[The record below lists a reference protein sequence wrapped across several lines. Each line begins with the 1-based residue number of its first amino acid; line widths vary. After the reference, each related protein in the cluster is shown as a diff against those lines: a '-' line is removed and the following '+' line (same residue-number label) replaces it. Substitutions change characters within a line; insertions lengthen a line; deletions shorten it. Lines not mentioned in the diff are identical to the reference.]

1 MADKYTISSLFK
13 FIKKSPGPFH
23 AVDEVKN
30 TLIEN
35 GYTELWE
42 SAEWKLEAGREYF
55 VTRNLSSLIAFRIP
69 AEGFN
74 GFMMVA
80 SHSDSPCFKIKE
92 QAEMQSKP
100 YVRLNTERYGG
111 MLCATWLDRPLSVA
125 GKVMVKDG
133 GRIRSVLYS
142 SEEPLALIPNV
153 AIHMNRAANT
163 GFEYKANVDMV
174 PLWGS
179 GECDTLR
186 KRVASDLGISA
197 DDIISTDLFLVN
209 PAEGVQWGANGEF
222 ISCPRLDDL
231 ECVYASLQGFLAA
244 GETDTVPVL
253 AVLDNEEVGSTTKQG
268 ADSTFLDDVVS
279 RICESFGY
287 SNGKKL
293 SALANSFLVSAD
305 NAHAVHPNHPEY
317 SDPTSKV
324 YMNGGV
330 VIKYNANQKYTTDSV
345 SDALFTRICEE
356 AKVPVQRY
364 TNRADMMGGSTLGNI
379 AATHVSVNTVDIG
392 LAQLAMHSSYETA
405 GSDDISY
412 MINALTAFYS
422 LRIRRIGDGEY
433 IIK

>member
-13 FIKKSPGPFH
+13 FIKKSTGPFH

-30 TLIEN
+30 ILTEN

-42 SAEWKLEAGREYF
+42 SSEWKLEAGREYF
-55 VTRNLSSLIAFRIP
+55 VTRNLSSVIAFRIP

-74 GFMMVA
+74 GFMMTA
-80 SHSDSPCFKIKE
+80 SHSDSPSFKIKE
-92 QAEMQSKP
+92 QAEMNSKP

-111 MLCATWLDRPLSVA
+111 MLCATWMDRPLHIA
-125 GKVMVKDG
+125 GKIMVKEDD
-133 GRIRSVLYS
+133 RIRSLLYS
-142 SEEPLALIPNV
+142 SEEPMALIPNV

-179 GECDTLR
+179 GDCDTLR
-186 KRVASDLGISA
+186 KKIAEELNISA
-197 DDIISTDLFLVN
+197 EDIISTDLFLIN
-209 PAEGVQWGANGEF
+209 NDNGVQWGANGEF

-244 GETDTVPVL
+244 NETDTVPVL

-268 ADSTFLDDVVS
+268 ADSTFLDDVIS
-279 RICESFGY
+279 RICESFGFTQ
-287 SNGKKL
+287 GKKL
-293 SALANSFLVSAD
+293 SLLANSFLVSAD

-324 YMNGGV
+324 YINGGV

-345 SDALFTRICEE
+345 SDALFTRICTE
-356 AKVPVQRY
+356 AGVPVQRY

-392 LAQLAMHSSYETA
+392 IAQLAMHSSFETA
-405 GSDDISY
+405 GSEDITH

-422 LRIRRIGDGEY
+422 AHIRRLGDGEY
-433 IIK
+433 VVK

>member
-13 FIKKSPGPFH
+13 FIKKSTGPFH

-30 TLIEN
+30 ILTEN

-42 SAEWKLEAGREYF
+42 SSEWKLEAGREYF
-55 VTRNLSSLIAFRIP
+55 VTRNLSSVIAFRIP
-69 AEGFN
+69 ADGFN
-74 GFMMVA
+74 GFMMTA
-80 SHSDSPCFKIKE
+80 SHSDSPSFKIKE
-92 QAEMQSKP
+92 QAEMNSKP

-111 MLCATWLDRPLSVA
+111 MLCATWMDRPLHIA
-125 GKVMVKDG
+125 GKIMVKEDD
-133 GRIRSVLYS
+133 RICSLLYS
-142 SEEPLALIPNV
+142 SEEPMVLIPNV

-179 GECDTLR
+179 GDCDTLR
-186 KRVASDLGISA
+186 KKIAEELNISA
-197 DDIISTDLFLVN
+197 EDIISTDLFLIN
-209 PAEGVQWGANGEF
+209 NDNGVQWGANGEF

-244 GETDTVPVL
+244 NETDTVPVL

-268 ADSTFLDDVVS
+268 ADSTFLDDVIS
-279 RICESFGY
+279 RICESFGFTQ
-287 SNGKKL
+287 GKKL
-293 SALANSFLVSAD
+293 SLLANSFLVSAD

-324 YMNGGV
+324 YINGGV

-345 SDALFTRICEE
+345 SDALFTRICTE
-356 AKVPVQRY
+356 AGVPVQRY

-392 LAQLAMHSSYETA
+392 IAQLAMHSSFETA
-405 GSDDISY
+405 GSEDITH

-422 LRIRRIGDGEY
+422 AHIRRLGDGEY
-433 IIK
+433 VVK